1 MYTIEQLNDKLLSEL
16 KAIAEDLKISGITKL
31 SKKDLIYKIIDE
43 QAVVK
48 PKIDKKVNDILTET
62 IAVLGENISINRF
75 SRFAIGEI
83 PDGNNQD

>member
-43 QAVVK
+43 QAVAK
-48 PKIDKKVNDILTET
+48 PKNDNWYHRHIKNCKEGS
-62 IAVLGENISINRF
+62 ICNIRIKQSNLL
-75 SRFAIGEI
+75 
-83 PDGNNQD
+83 

>member
-48 PKIDKKVNDILTET
+48 PKIDKKVNDKNPKTSKK
-62 IAVLGENISINRF
+62 NKK
-75 SRFAIGEI
+75 
-83 PDGNNQD
+83 P

>member
-48 PKIDKKVNDILTET
+48 PKIDKKVIDKNPKTSIKNKKPSSKKVINNNDSDN
-62 IAVLGENISINRF
+62 GKPGISI
-75 SRFAIGEI
+75 
-83 PDGNNQD
+83 

>member
-48 PKIDKKVNDILTET
+48 PKIDKKVNDKNSKT
-62 IAVLGENISINRF
+62 SIKNKKP
-75 SRFAIGEI
+75 SSKKVI
-83 PDGNNQD
+83 NNNDS